1 MISLIILKHIGRDLA
16 FRVVVR
22 TVWSLLFVTLL
33 VYLLILLVN
42 LLLLLLHLL
51 NLLMSGEHSLDII
64 A

>member
-1 MISLIILKHIGRDLA
+1 
-16 FRVVVR
+16 
-22 TVWSLLFVTLL
+22 LL